1 MRTLR
6 LIFSLLACAFATGAA
21 AQYPDKPIRLIVPQA
36 PGSATDTV
44 ARILGAELGK
54 ELGQQ
59 VVIDNRP
66 GGALT
71 LGLDLTAKA
80 DPDGY
85 TICMGPIGA
94 LAINRHMV
102 AKLPYDIER
111 DLQPI
116 ALVTRGHLLLAVSPT
131 LPFKSVQEI
140 IDYAKQNP
148 GKLLNASS
156 SNGSPGHVGG
166 ELFKYM
172 SGTDIVHVPYRGGA
186 AAINDLIAGRVHLM
200 FESLNS
206 IAPHAKAGTVRPLAV
221 SGARRSPGFPDLPTV
236 AEAGVPGYE
245 APTWSGVIAP
255 AGVPRPI
262 IDKLNAGINKAI
274 ELADLPRPLRLDRR
288 RAGRRLARRVCRSD
302 QEGFRQVG
310 GCDPAGGGAARLDAR
325 YVAGTACRSLFGR
338 AGANANEEV
347 GCPVPPCQRATIPPA
362 TSRECWSESPMS
374 RP

>member
-1 MRTLR
+1 MRSLR
-6 LIFSLLACAFATGAA
+6 LIPLLLACVFATGAA
-21 AQYPDKPIRLIVPQA
+21 AQYPDKPIKLIVPQA
-36 PGSATDTV
+36 AGSATDTV
-44 ARILGAELGK
+44 ARILGAELAK
-54 ELGQQ
+54 EVGQQ
-59 VVIDNRP
+59 IVIDNRP

-71 LGLDLTAKA
+71 LGIDLTAKA

-131 LPFKSVQEI
+131 LPFQSVQEI

-206 IAPHAKAGTVRPLAV
+206 IAPHAKSGTVRPLAV

-236 AEAGVPGYE
+236 AEAGVPGYA

-262 IDKLNAGINKAI
+262 IERLNAAINRAI
-274 ELADLPRPLRLDRR
+274 ASQIFRDRFASIGDEPAGGSPEDFAEVIRSDSAKWGDVIR
-288 RAGRRLARRVCRSD
+288 RAG
-302 QEGFRQVG
+302 
-310 GCDPAGGGAARLDAR
+310 ARLD
-325 YVAGTACRSLFGR
+325 
-338 AGANANEEV
+338 
-347 GCPVPPCQRATIPPA
+347 
-362 TSRECWSESPMS
+362 
-374 RP
+374 

>member
-1 MRTLR
+1 MRSLR
-6 LIFSLLACAFATGAA
+6 LLPLLLACVFATGAA
-21 AQYPDKPIRLIVPQA
+21 AQYPDKPIKLIVPQA
-36 PGSATDTV
+36 AGSATDTV

-59 VVIDNRP
+59 IVIDNRP

-80 DPDGY
+80 DADGY

-206 IAPHAKAGTVRPLAV
+206 IAPHAKSGTVRPIAV

-262 IDKLNAGINKAI
+262 IDRLIAGINKAI
-274 ELADLPRPLRLDRR
+274 ESQIFRDRFASIGDEPAGGSPEEFAEVIRTDSAKWGDVIR
-288 RAGRRLARRVCRSD
+288 RAG
-302 QEGFRQVG
+302 
-310 GCDPAGGGAARLDAR
+310 ARLD
-325 YVAGTACRSLFGR
+325 
-338 AGANANEEV
+338 
-347 GCPVPPCQRATIPPA
+347 
-362 TSRECWSESPMS
+362 
-374 RP
+374 

>member
-1 MRTLR
+1 MRMLR
-6 LIFSLLACAFATGAA
+6 SIPILLACAFATGAA
-21 AQYPDKPIRLIVPQA
+21 AEYPDKPIRLVVPQA

-54 ELGQQ
+54 EIGQQ
-59 VVIDNRP
+59 IVVDNRP

-94 LAINRHMV
+94 LAITRHMV

-111 DLQPI
+111 DFRPVT
-116 ALVTRGHLLLAVSPT
+116 LVTRGHLLLAVSPT
-131 LPFKSVQEI
+131 LPYRSVQEL
-140 IDYAKQNP
+140 IDYARQNP

-166 ELFKYM
+166 ELFKHL
-172 SGTDIVHVPYRGGA
+172 SGTEIVHVPYRGGA
-186 AAINDLIAGRVHLM
+186 AAINDLIAGRVHFM

-206 IAPHAKAGTVRPLAV
+206 IAPHAKSGTVRALAV
-221 SGARRSPGFPDLPTV
+221 SGARRSPGFPELPTV

-262 IDKLNAGINKAI
+262 IDKAQCGDQPRDR
-274 ELADLPRPLRLDRR
+274 LATIQGALRLDRR
-288 RAGRRLARRVCRSD
+288 RAGRRHARR
-302 QEGFRQVG
+302 FRQG
-310 GCDPAGGGAARLDAR
+310 DQKGLREMGRGRQARGSKARLA
-325 YVAGTACRSLFGR
+325 
-338 AGANANEEV
+338 
-347 GCPVPPCQRATIPPA
+347 
-362 TSRECWSESPMS
+362 
-374 RP
+374 

>member
-1 MRTLR
+1 MQVVRITAL
-6 LIFSLLACAFATGAA
+6 LLACLCATGAA
-21 AQYPDKPIRLIVPQA
+21 AEYPDKPIRLVVPQA

-44 ARILGAELGK
+44 ARILGAELAK

-59 VVIDNRP
+59 VVVDNRP
-66 GGALT
+66 GGTLT
-71 LGLDLTAKA
+71 LGLDLTAKSE
-80 DPDGY
+80 PDGY

-111 DLQPI
+111 DLQPV
-116 ALVTRGHLLLAVSPT
+116 ALVTRGHLLLAISPT
-131 LPFKSVQEI
+131 LPFKSVREV
-140 IDYAKQNP
+140 IDYAKSNP

-206 IAPHAKAGTVRPLAV
+206 IAPHARSGTVRALAV

-236 AEAGVPGYE
+236 AEAGVPGYA

-274 ELADLPRPLRLDRR
+274 MTQVFRDRF
-288 RAGRRLARRVCRSD
+288 AMIGD
-302 QEGFRQVG
+302 E
-310 GCDPAGGGAARLDAR
+310 PAGGPPEEFAELIRADSAKWGEVVRRSGARLD
-325 YVAGTACRSLFGR
+325 
-338 AGANANEEV
+338 
-347 GCPVPPCQRATIPPA
+347 
-362 TSRECWSESPMS
+362 
-374 RP
+374 

>member
-1 MRTLR
+1 MRFLR
-6 LIFSLLACAFATGAA
+6 LIPLLLACVFATGAA
-21 AQYPDKPIRLIVPQA
+21 AQYPDKPIKLIVPQA
-36 PGSATDTV
+36 AGSATDTV
-44 ARILGAELGK
+44 ARILGAELAK
-54 ELGQQ
+54 EVGQQ
-59 VVIDNRP
+59 IIIDNRP

-116 ALVTRGHLLLAVSPT
+116 ALVTRGHLLLAVSLT
-131 LPFKSVQEI
+131 LPFQSVQEI

-206 IAPHAKAGTVRPLAV
+206 IAPHAKSGTVRPLAV

-236 AEAGVPGYE
+236 AEAGVPGYA

-262 IDKLNAGINKAI
+262 IERLNAAINRAI
-274 ELADLPRPLRLDRR
+274 ASQIFRDRFASIGDEPAGGSPEDFAEVIRSDSAKWGDVIR
-288 RAGRRLARRVCRSD
+288 RAG
-302 QEGFRQVG
+302 
-310 GCDPAGGGAARLDAR
+310 ARLD
-325 YVAGTACRSLFGR
+325 
-338 AGANANEEV
+338 
-347 GCPVPPCQRATIPPA
+347 
-362 TSRECWSESPMS
+362 
-374 RP
+374 

>member
-1 MRTLR
+1 MRSLR
-6 LIFSLLACAFATGAA
+6 LLPLLLACVFATGAA

-36 PGSATDTV
+36 AGSATDTV

-59 VVIDNRP
+59 IVIDNRP

-71 LGLDLTAKA
+71 LGLDLTAKSDA
-80 DPDGY
+80 DGY

-206 IAPHAKAGTVRPLAV
+206 IAPHAKSGTVRPIAV

-262 IDKLNAGINKAI
+262 N
-274 ELADLPRPLRLDRR
+274 
-288 RAGRRLARRVCRSD
+288 
-302 QEGFRQVG
+302 
-310 GCDPAGGGAARLDAR
+310 ARLD
-325 YVAGTACRSLFGR
+325 
-338 AGANANEEV
+338 
-347 GCPVPPCQRATIPPA
+347 
-362 TSRECWSESPMS
+362 
-374 RP
+374 

>member
-1 MRTLR
+1 MRSLR
-6 LIFSLLACAFATGAA
+6 LIPLLLACGFATGAA
-21 AQYPDKPIRLIVPQA
+21 AQYPDKPIKLIVPQA
-36 PGSATDTV
+36 AGSATDTV
-44 ARILGAELGK
+44 ARILGAELAK
-54 ELGQQ
+54 EVGQQ
-59 VVIDNRP
+59 IIIDNRP

-71 LGLDLTAKA
+71 LGVDLTAKA

-131 LPFKSVQEI
+131 LPFQSVQEI

-206 IAPHAKAGTVRPLAV
+206 IAPHAKSGTVRPLAV

-236 AEAGVPGYE
+236 AEAGVPGYA

-262 IDKLNAGINKAI
+262 IERLNAAINRAI
-274 ELADLPRPLRLDRR
+274 ASQIFRDRFASIGDEPAGGSPEDFAEVIRSDSAKWGDVIR
-288 RAGRRLARRVCRSD
+288 RAG
-302 QEGFRQVG
+302 
-310 GCDPAGGGAARLDAR
+310 ARLD
-325 YVAGTACRSLFGR
+325 
-338 AGANANEEV
+338 
-347 GCPVPPCQRATIPPA
+347 
-362 TSRECWSESPMS
+362 
-374 RP
+374 

>member
-1 MRTLR
+1 MRSLR
-6 LIFSLLACAFATGAA
+6 LIPLLLACVFATGAA
-21 AQYPDKPIRLIVPQA
+21 AQYPDKPIKLIVPQA
-36 PGSATDTV
+36 AGSATDTV
-44 ARILGAELGK
+44 ARILGAELAK
-54 ELGQQ
+54 EVGQQ
-59 VVIDNRP
+59 IIIDNRP

-71 LGLDLTAKA
+71 LGIDLTAKA

-131 LPFKSVQEI
+131 LPFQSVQEI

-206 IAPHAKAGTVRPLAV
+206 IAPHAKSGTVRPLAV

-236 AEAGVPGYE
+236 AEAGVPGYA

-262 IDKLNAGINKAI
+262 IERLNAAINRAI
-274 ELADLPRPLRLDRR
+274 ASQIFRDRFASIGDEPAGGSPEDFAEVIRSDSAKWGDVIR
-288 RAGRRLARRVCRSD
+288 RAG
-302 QEGFRQVG
+302 
-310 GCDPAGGGAARLDAR
+310 ARLD
-325 YVAGTACRSLFGR
+325 
-338 AGANANEEV
+338 
-347 GCPVPPCQRATIPPA
+347 
-362 TSRECWSESPMS
+362 
-374 RP
+374 

>member
-1 MRTLR
+1 MRSLR
-6 LIFSLLACAFATGAA
+6 LLPLLLVCVFATGAS

-36 PGSATDTV
+36 AGSATDTV

-59 VVIDNRP
+59 IVIDNRP

-80 DPDGY
+80 DADGY

-206 IAPHAKAGTVRPLAV
+206 IAPHAKSGTVRPIAV

-262 IDKLNAGINKAI
+262 IDRLNAGINKAI
-274 ELADLPRPLRLDRR
+274 ESQIFRDRFASIGDEPAGGSPEEFAEVIRTDSAKWGDVIR
-288 RAGRRLARRVCRSD
+288 RAG
-302 QEGFRQVG
+302 
-310 GCDPAGGGAARLDAR
+310 ARLD
-325 YVAGTACRSLFGR
+325 
-338 AGANANEEV
+338 
-347 GCPVPPCQRATIPPA
+347 
-362 TSRECWSESPMS
+362 
-374 RP
+374 